1 MEDDPKVEENSQHE
15 ETKGDIKLIASDG
28 TVFMVHP
35 YCLQSSSR
43 VFCSMLETCDSE
55 VNNEGI
61 VLHDTE
67 IESSTVIRLYLDF
80 VYGNVPVVPEEGKH
94 ALGKLCRLTLKFLVK
109 YDCAPIILAFRLALL
124 EWLADKVIEPHD
136 VFLIASELDNIK
148 LAGSALRNAKPWVWG
163 PVSHNSQQHLQ
174 CPAKLMT
181 MTFHTSVN
189 PLSLSKVDSDD
200 IHGSDGVAGRSVMDL
215 HAAPLYMIGGITPKY
230 MLGLLRATRYHK
242 SMPSRHWETIAKS
255 FEECMGCMENEKNG

>member
-1 MEDDPKVEENSQHE
+1 MEDDPKVEENPQHE

-67 IESSTVIRLYLDF
+67 IESSSVIRLYLDF
-80 VYGNVPVVPEEGKH
+80 VYGNVPTIPEEGKH
-94 ALGKLCRLTLKFLVK
+94 ALGKVCRLTLKFLVK

-163 PVSHNSQQHLQ
+163 PV
-174 CPAKLMT
+174 
-181 MTFHTSVN
+181 
-189 PLSLSKVDSDD
+189 DSDD
-200 IHGSDGVAGRSVMDL
+200 IHGSDGVEGRSVMDL
-215 HAAPLYMIGGITPKY
+215 HAAPLYLIGGITPKY

-255 FEECMGCMENEKNG
+255 FEECMRCMEKEKDG